1 MKLSEEDRR
10 QLEADIPRIVS
21 SLKQMLGLPE
31 DITLEELHKH
41 NEDRREQWIES
52 MELRKLR
59 KLKKAKADLLAMEIA
74 NARKE
79 EERRDKLC

>member
-1 MKLSEEDRR
+1 MNLSEEDRKK
-10 QLEADIPRIVS
+10 LAAEIPRIVS
-21 SLKQMLGLPE
+21 SLKQMLGLPQE
-31 DITLEELHKH
+31 VTLEELHKH

-52 MELRKLR
+52 MKLR

>member
-1 MKLSEEDRR
+1 MNLSEEDRR
-10 QLEADIPRIVS
+10 RLEAEIPRIVS

-31 DITLEELHKH
+31 DITLEELRKH
-41 NEDRREQWIES
+41 NEYRREQWIES
-52 MELRKLR
+52 MELRKLQ
-59 KLKKAKADLLAMEIA
+59 KAKADLLAMEIA

>member
-1 MKLSEEDRR
+1 MNLSEEDRR

-52 MELRKLR
+52 MKIR

>member
-1 MKLSEEDRR
+1 MNLSEEDRR

-31 DITLEELHKH
+31 DTTLEELHKH

-52 MELRKLR
+52 MKLR

>member
-1 MKLSEEDRR
+1 MNLSEEDSR

-52 MELRKLR
+52 MKIR

>member
-1 MKLSEEDRR
+1 MNLSEEDRR
-10 QLEADIPRIVS
+10 RLEAEIPRIVS

-41 NEDRREQWIES
+41 NADRREQWIGS
-52 MELRKLR
+52 MKLR
-59 KLKKAKADLLAMEIA
+59 KLQKAKADLLAMEIA

>member
-1 MKLSEEDRR
+1 MNLSEEDRR
-10 QLEADIPRIVS
+10 KLEDEVPRIVS

-31 DITLEELHKH
+31 DITLEELRKH
-41 NEDRREQWIES
+41 NEERREPWIES
-52 MELRKLR
+52 MKLR
-59 KLKKAKADLLAMEIA
+59 RLQKAKADLLAMEIA

>member
-1 MKLSEEDRR
+1 MNLSEEDRK
-10 QLEADIPRIVS
+10 QLEAEIPRIVS

-31 DITLEELHKH
+31 DITLEELRKH

-52 MELRKLR
+52 MELRRLQ
-59 KLKKAKADLLAMEIA
+59 KAKADLLAMEIA

>member
-1 MKLSEEDRR
+1 MNLSEEDRK
-10 QLEADIPRIVS
+10 QLEDAVPRIVS

-41 NEDRREQWIES
+41 NEERREPWIES
-52 MELRKLR
+52 MELRKLQ
-59 KLKKAKADLLAMEIA
+59 KAKADLLAMEIA

>member
-1 MKLSEEDRR
+1 MNLSEEDRR

-31 DITLEELHKH
+31 DITLEELRKH
-41 NEDRREQWIES
+41 NEYRREQWIES
-52 MELRKLR
+52 MELRKLQ
-59 KLKKAKADLLAMEIA
+59 KAKADLLAMEIA